1 MTKTPF
7 TRRQIAAIAL
17 CEALL
22 EDREMARAY
31 AVVHGNKALEEL
43 GQIAAGERPAQD
55 DQFVTVEEFMDSL
68 AGLDLSFLADE
79 EPA

>member
-22 EDREMARAY
+22 EDDEAARAY
-31 AVVHGNKALEEL
+31 AVVHGNGALEEL
-43 GQIAAGERPAQD
+43 GQVAAGERPAQD